1 MESLRDCL
9 LNEDYNDYYAKYSR
23 EGAGRKIGDKD
34 IEKFE
39 FEYKSKPGGN
49 VDAAGRALLPGDIV
63 AFMRRT
69 GTGGMVLGRVT
80 SIKKRVS
87 ILTEFDRIVTMD
99 GSQCCLV
106 MRNGQMVE

>member
-1 MESLRDCL
+1 MESLKEYL
-9 LNEDYNDYYAKYSR
+9 VNEDYNDYYAKYSR
-23 EGAGRKIGDKD
+23 EGAGRKINGEN

-39 FEYKSKPGGN
+39 FDYKSKPGGN
-49 VDAAGRALLPGDIV
+49 VDAAGREIVPGDVV

-80 SIKKRVS
+80 GVKKRIS
-87 ILTEFDRIVTMD
+87 ILTEFDRVVTMD

-106 MRNGQMVE
+106 MRDGQMVE